1 MIYFYCFFIFLQ
13 LQIIEY
19 FILFLSLNINHFFI
33 KWDIIE
39 QASINISFLSILSL
53 IHYAKG
59 FWKQSGFPKNRT
71 WAYLKFL
78 MEITPRLK
86 TGCMGRFSL
95 IRLWCWLKKVSALY
109 ISIVAMPSQ
118 QPRPRD
124 SLFSKMC
131 VLRSSWLINFNNFF
145 LTALDL

>member
-1 MIYFYCFFIFLQ
+1 MLKNDLFLLFFHIFAIASYWIFYSF
-13 LQIIEY
+13 
-19 FILFLSLNINHFFI
+19 FLSLNINHFLI

-86 TGCMGRFSL
+86 TGCMGRFSP
-95 IRLWCWLKKVSALY
+95 IWLWCWLKKVSALY

-118 QPRPRD
+118 QPQPRD
-124 SLFSKMC
+124 RLFSKMC
-131 VLRSSWLINFNNFF
+131 VLRSSWLIN
-145 LTALDL
+145 